1 MTFKN
6 LMNNSTSHLMSML
19 CKSSTSKYMIMVRN
33 VIDEIMKIMIKLI
46 IKKKNYLQSLGTKIV
61 IYLKNYHVQCT
72 GLRLIRHTF
81 DAKYSFL
88 DILYVYGELH
98 NLWMY

>member
-1 MTFKN
+1 
-6 LMNNSTSHLMSML
+6 MNNSISHLMSML

-33 VIDEIMKIMIKLI
+33 VIDKIMKIMIKI
-46 IKKKNYLQSLGTKIV
+46 IIKKKKNYLQSLGTKIV
-61 IYLKNYHVQCT
+61 IYLKNYHAQCA
-72 GLRLIRHTF
+72 GLHLVRHTF

-88 DILYVYGELH
+88 DILYVHGELH

>member
-19 CKSSTSKYMIMVRN
+19 CKSSISKYMITVRN

-46 IKKKNYLQSLGTKIV
+46 IKKKKKLFTKFRDQ
-61 IYLKNYHVQCT
+61 N
-72 GLRLIRHTF
+72 
-81 DAKYSFL
+81 S
-88 DILYVYGELH
+88 
-98 NLWMY
+98 NLPKKLSRAMHGSTSN